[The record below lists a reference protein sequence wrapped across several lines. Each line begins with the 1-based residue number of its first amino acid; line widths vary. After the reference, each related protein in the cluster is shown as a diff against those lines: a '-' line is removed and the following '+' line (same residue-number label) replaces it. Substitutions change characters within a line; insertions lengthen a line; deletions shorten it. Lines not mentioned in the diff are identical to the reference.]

1 MSFLRDFPGTD
12 SYQGDL
18 GWIICKI
25 MEFHHLA
32 DTIEELQAA
41 LNNLPESIRKE
52 VETQLQPIIAN
63 INSTLEGFGNRI
75 DTAEDSVA
83 EMKNVLSNLITWVS
97 GLYGFIE
104 NYTDLIGQKVFNELK
119 TYIDAWS
126 KDLPPVVCPVDG
138 KLEPISVA
146 LKHLFEFYNR
156 GITAGKYDSLQ
167 ITAQE
172 YDDFNITAR
181 DYDAFGN
188 DYFENIYACMMIS
201 PFTGEMEYI
210 SIVVNKLADFHKN
223 GITAQEYD
231 ALNKTAQ
238 EYDNAEISAYE
249 YDWNNPYAGNAG
261 DYVQVGDLLN
271 IQANKKLFSTV
282 KE

>member
-1 MSFLRDFPGTD
+1 MSFLKGDFPGTD

-25 MEFHHLA
+25 KEFQNLA

-41 LNNLPESIRKE
+41 LNNLPESIRNE
-52 VETQLQPIIAN
+52 VETQLQPIIVN

-75 DTAEDSVA
+75 DAAEDSVN

-97 GLYGFIE
+97 ELYGFIE
-104 NYTDLIGQKVFNELK
+104 NYTDLIGQKVFIKLK
-119 TYIDAWS
+119 TYVDAWS
-126 KDLPPVVCPVDG
+126 KDLPPVVCPVDRN
-138 KLEPISVA
+138 LEPISIA
-146 LKHLFEFYNR
+146 LEHLFEFYNR
-156 GITAGKYDSLQ
+156 GITAGNYNSLQ

-172 YDDFNITAR
+172 YDDFGITAK
-181 DYDAFGN
+181 DYDAFAN

-210 SIVVNKLADFHKN
+210 SIVVDKLADFHKN

-238 EYDNAEISAYE
+238 EYDDAEISAYN
-249 YDWNNPYAGNAG
+249 YDWNNPLI
-261 DYVQVGDLLN
+261 V
-271 IQANKKLFSTV
+271 
-282 KE
+282 